1 MSFAFDSAATC
12 AAFFTARSDDSD
24 PSVPTMIVR

>member
-1 MSFAFDSAATC
+1 MSFAFESAAIC
-12 AAFFTARSDDSD
+12 AAFRTARRDDSD